1 MSTAT
6 QKVFLPAIFTCSH
19 ITFAMVYSFYFLCF
33 DPRRNEFNLLFV
45 KESTYSSGRYIF
57 RANRSLLISPPLLS
71 PKDYWIYPF
80 RSQNT
85 EKRNNVISQMRLRS
99 GFKMRISILNPAT
112 TEQMGYGIISFFVC
126 FLFNKSN
133 ELHHYQGLRFLFHLF
148 GFLLHFL
155 HHKGRS
161 YHRRTRQ
168 CKVLS
173 LRLLQLIPVVL

>member
-1 MSTAT
+1 
-6 QKVFLPAIFTCSH
+6 LGAIKGEAAEGYC
-19 ITFAMVYSFYFLCF
+19 FYIH
-33 DPRRNEFNLLFV
+33 
-45 KESTYSSGRYIF
+45 S
-57 RANRSLLISPPLLS
+57 
-71 PKDYWIYPF
+71 F

-85 EKRNNVISQMRLRS
+85 EKRNNAISQMRLRS

-148 GFLLHFL
+148 EFLLHFL

-161 YHRRTRQ
+161 YHRRTHR

>member
-1 MSTAT
+1 MGAIKGEAADVYCYSESIPARHFYLLLHYICNGLF
-6 QKVFLPAIFTCSH
+6 FLFSVCWLH
-19 ITFAMVYSFYFLCF
+19 V
-33 DPRRNEFNLLFV
+33 NEFNSLWEELRGEAADVYCF
-45 KESTYSSGRYIF
+45 YIH
-57 RANRSLLISPPLLS
+57 S
-71 PKDYWIYPF
+71 F

-85 EKRNNVISQMRLRS
+85 EKRNNAISQMRLRS
-99 GFKMRISILNPAT
+99 GFKMRISILNTAT

-161 YHRRTRQ
+161 YHRRTHR

>member
-6 QKVFLPAIFTCSH
+6 QKIFLPAIFTCSH
-19 ITFAMVYSFYFLCF
+19 ITVAMVYSFYFLCF
-33 DPRRNEFNLLFV
+33 DPRRNEI
-45 KESTYSSGRYIF
+45 YS
-57 RANRSLLISPPLLS
+57 
-71 PKDYWIYPF
+71 F

-85 EKRNNVISQMRLRS
+85 EKRNNAISQMRLGS

-161 YHRRTRQ
+161 YHRRTRR